1 MILQKNNFVYSCVL
15 CGCFLF
21 PSKSL
26 AFDYKEYNKEH
37 HQIRSLKSQSTLT
50 PTTQGKEDKESAIKE
65 FTHKVLEAL
74 NSDLVPV
81 KMFDASNEWSLYFK
95 PAKIS
100 KLGFKYKF

>member
-1 MILQKNNFVYSCVL
+1 MALQKNNFVYSCVL
-15 CGCFLF
+15 CGCFLL

-26 AFDYKEYNKEH
+26 AFDYKEYKKEH
-37 HQIRSLKSQSTLT
+37 YQIRSIDSQTSLTPNSQAKEEKQSTF
-50 PTTQGKEDKESAIKE
+50 KD

-81 KMFDASNEWSLYFK
+81 KMFDATNEWSLYFK